1 MPVHVCVHVLLKHIM
16 PQMGQLH
23 LGLMWVIHN
32 TCYSNSLQKGKYLS
46 NVKLKKNL
54 SCLELRNNCSTCKLC
69 SLYKMTEK
77 ELVSGF
83 NFVHQCS
90 AVLNT
95 VCVTCIHSE
104 TTEGTQFDTL
114 LEMVADLGRNIFKL
128 FQVEYSNS
136 RFYSVWYVPQTT
148 TELSTYCTRT
158 CMYDSCSGFY
168 FCSK

>member
-16 PQMGQLH
+16 PQMRQLR

-32 TCYSNSLQKGKYLS
+32 TCYSNLLQKGKYLS

-54 SCLELRNNCSTCKLC
+54 SCLELKNNCSTCKLC

-77 ELVSGF
+77 ELASGF

-128 FQVEYSNS
+128 FQVQTVTVGFIQFGMCH
-136 RFYSVWYVPQTT
+136 RPQ
-148 TELSTYCTRT
+148 LS
-158 CMYDSCSGFY
+158 
-168 FCSK
+168 